1 MSTRK
6 VPLLIFAFTFLFR
19 NAIAKVKEIPPGLDF
34 NFSPLYS
41 LSDVIPQYEYRW
53 AERNKQIVCDIQG
66 DELTVFW
73 CLKNPENIIQTKE
86 NSNQTDYSEIN
97 FDKITVIDSRSLF
110 NRQNCIHRCIKY
122 PIKGQPKMYSFLH
135 YESGL
140 DPSKFIDI

>member
-53 AERNKQIVCDIQG
+53 AERNK
-66 DELTVFW
+66 
-73 CLKNPENIIQTKE
+73 
-86 NSNQTDYSEIN
+86 
-97 FDKITVIDSRSLF
+97 
-110 NRQNCIHRCIKY
+110 
-122 PIKGQPKMYSFLH
+122 
-135 YESGL
+135 
-140 DPSKFIDI
+140 